1 MSWPWCESSHQTTG
15 QRTTGWNGQGELVC
29 PLRGQSLESRL
40 AAQPGV
46 RRASQGTESLSRMAQ
61 GAALLGESRRG
72 RRLGLVFHLP
82 VGVARSS
89 TQARRGGSVCEG
101 VGSHHLGPVRPASSR
116 VNGSSPSARPAWSD
130 RAPSPQPL
138 TVGSTM
144 ESGSRV
150 AKAYRHPVA
159 TVARNRQQSNKGLE
173 RTRRVGVP
181 AARAVIRVSPCRSTR
196 CSTGFAGDRES

>member
-1 MSWPWCESSHQTTG
+1 MA
-15 QRTTGWNGQGELVC
+15 LV
-29 PLRGQSLESRL
+29 
-40 AAQPGV
+40 AAFLGGRPRHKNPGC
-46 RRASQGTESLSRMAQ
+46 
-61 GAALLGESRRG
+61 
-72 RRLGLVFHLP
+72 VFHLAA
-82 VGVARSS
+82 GAARSS
-89 TQARRGGSVCEG
+89 NQVMIGGSVCEG

-196 CSTGFAGDRES
+196 CSTGFAGDREF